1 MNFSWETMKV
11 GRHQEPK
18 LMVLSGQEAQMLL
31 HKEYGCGTN
40 LL

>member
-1 MNFSWETMKV
+1 MKV
-11 GRHQEPK
+11 GRHQELK
-18 LMVLSGQEAQMLL
+18 LMVLNGQEAQMLL

>member
-1 MNFSWETMKV
+1 MGFSREAMKV
-11 GRHQEPK
+11 GRHQELK
-18 LMVLSGQEAQMLL
+18 LMALNGQEAHMLL